1 MTVIKTG
8 ERMVPELYRSEADYI
23 LYLRHLF
30 AYETAAAR
38 LAPSDV
44 VLDIGCGSGYGTR
57 LLSNHARQVTGVDV
71 SAATVAAAVTAHG
84 SSNCGFQV
92 YDGTRLPFAD
102 AHFDAAT
109 SFQTIEH
116 VPDDRRFVAEAAR
129 VLKPGAL
136 FVLTTPNR
144 ATRLREGQRP
154 WNRFHVREYSSDQ
167 LAGVLSQAF
176 SAVEVQGVRAS
187 DRIEQ
192 VERAR
197 VASAQRLVALDPL
210 GIRHLLA
217 GPVTAVLAR
226 VRRAQASAPR
236 ASPSWSHTVADF
248 YATAADRDAGCDLL
262 AICRR

>member
-1 MTVIKTG
+1 MTIKTG

-38 LAPSDV
+38 LEPADA
-44 VLDIGCGSGYGTR
+44 VLDIGCGAGYGTR
-57 LLSNHARQVTGVDV
+57 LLSDHARHVTGVDV
-71 SAATVAAAVTAHG
+71 SADTVAAAAAAYA
-84 SSNCGFQV
+84 SNSCAFMA

-102 AHFDAAT
+102 GQFDAVT

-116 VPDDRRFVAEAAR
+116 VTDDGRFVAEAAR

-154 WNRFHVREYSSDQ
+154 WNRFHVREYSSAQ
-167 LAGVLSQAF
+167 LAAVLSNSF
-176 SAVEVQGVRAS
+176 SEVEIHGVRATEPIE
-187 DRIEQ
+187 RI
-192 VERAR
+192 ERAR
-197 VASAQRLVALDPL
+197 VASAQRLVKLDPL
-210 GIRHLLA
+210 GLRYLAAAPLMSLLSRFRPA
-217 GPVTAVLAR
+217 PV
-226 VRRAQASAPR
+226 SG
-236 ASPSWSHTVADF
+236 SWPHTVADF
-248 YATAADRDAGCDLL
+248 YATPADRDAGCDLL